1 MHNRGV
7 ARDTC
12 PVALQRR
19 ERDAKHLGSF
29 ALVQAGEIS
38 ELDHPTGA
46 WIDSG
51 VHPTNQALVDT
62 AKLHQGDGDVRVRRA
77 ELRRMESA
85 CSRLAKRGCGPT
97 FSPAEIAHRT
107 IFKHCS
113 DSVAHTLLTR

>member
-62 AKLHQGDGDVRVRRA
+62 AKLHQGDGDRPRA
-77 ELRRMESA
+77 PSRAATHGERLFKARETRLR
-85 CSRLAKRGCGPT
+85 T
-97 FSPAEIAHRT
+97 H
-107 IFKHCS
+107 IFTS
-113 DSVAHTLLTR
+113 